1 MQAFPPLMPTF
12 SRKDHPTPHQD
23 LTPSTFL
30 YVGPPPFP
38 TSTTVSA
45 GMRLPMRAAS
55 TEPIVKDE
63 GSTDS
68 GTESQGT
75 GVQAMID
82 WVRESEREPE
92 TRSA

>member
-1 MQAFPPLMPTF
+1 MQPFSFFMLTF
-12 SRKDHPTPHQD
+12 NRKDHPTPLQD
-23 LTPSTFL
+23 LTPPTFL

-38 TSTTVSA
+38 TSTIVSA

-82 WVRESEREPE
+82 WVRESLKRGVL
-92 TRSA
+92 SI